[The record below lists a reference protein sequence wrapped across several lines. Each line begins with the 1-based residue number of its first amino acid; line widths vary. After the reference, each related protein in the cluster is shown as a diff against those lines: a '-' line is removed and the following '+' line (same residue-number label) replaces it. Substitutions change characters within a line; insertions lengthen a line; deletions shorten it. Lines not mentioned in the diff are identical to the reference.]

1 VSGDYQDEMNIRI
14 YNSLSDVVY
23 EQENLRINGNYN
35 QSISLDVQPGIYY
48 LKIEGEN
55 LNMIEKIVV
64 NK

>member
-35 QSISLDVQPGIYY
+35 RSISLDVEPGIYY
-48 LKIEGEN
+48 LSIQGEN
-55 LNMIEKIVV
+55 LLINEKMIIQK
-64 NK
+64 